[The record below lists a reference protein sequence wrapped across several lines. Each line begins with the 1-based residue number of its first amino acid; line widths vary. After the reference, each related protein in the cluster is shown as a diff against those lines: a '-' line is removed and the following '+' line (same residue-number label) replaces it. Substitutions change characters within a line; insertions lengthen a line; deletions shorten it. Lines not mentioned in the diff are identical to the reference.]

1 MSISSTDSSV
11 MAAGQ
16 GTFIVN
22 DTTEKEILHD
32 AIVVLEDTVFA
43 SIKIAGV
50 DVKSEYIGTPGTA
63 VKAGAIIRPTDAR
76 KFSAVDLTSGSVCL
90 VL

>member
-1 MSISSTDSSV
+1 MSSTDTSV
-11 MAAGQ
+11 MAASQ

-50 DVKSEYIGTPGTA
+50 DVNAEYIGTPGTA

-76 KFSAVDLTSGSVCL
+76 KFSAVDMTSGSVYL